1 MAAAPLA
8 IVQEAP
14 SAPVVV
20 SDPAPATQAMSSE
33 DMVIGVKAFAPAP
46 AKTVE
51 QAAASPDDVP
61 EALEAPEGEF
71 KPILTS
77 APLSPE
83 FRDAP

>member
-1 MAAAPLA
+1 
-8 IVQEAP
+8 
-14 SAPVVV
+14 
-20 SDPAPATQAMSSE
+20 
-33 DMVIGVKAFAPAP
+33 MVIGVKAFAPAP

-71 KPILTS
+71 KPILSS

>member
-1 MAAAPLA
+1 MRLIIALPLAAAIALA
-8 IVQEAP
+8 
-14 SAPVVV
+14 
-20 SDPAPATQAMSSE
+20 
-33 DMVIGVKAFAPAP
+33 GCGKKADDTP
-46 AKTVE
+46 KTVE